1 MIFNLHCVHDEL
13 KNTNN
18 YDLSIKGV
26 FKNKNRIKFDNI
38 YAYHPF
44 INSHDHLI
52 STWWPRAKTK
62 EFYNSS
68 KEWINDFKETETY
81 NEFKLLFENENIDDF
96 TLEQN
101 NLSINLGI
109 YKNIF
114 SGVFCVHD
122 HIPNQCNEYYDNR
135 QIEIIKK
142 YNQIHSIEFFDMWND
157 TKKYSNDN
165 TFILHLLEG
174 KKLNINENEISK
186 EFETFLN
193 KYHKKNSIIVH
204 GIKLSKAEIIKC
216 FENDITICCCPVSND
231 FLYNEIL
238 DIENVLKNNVNL
250 IIGTDS
256 LMTGGISLFEEL
268 RMISKKINPKILF
281 KMITKNP
288 IKAFSLNYSMILKN
302 NCENVL
308 LIDKIKKCPYENL
321 LYVNPENIK
330 LFVYKSKPILGDLE
344 FLNFFDFNTDDYF
357 YFNNDRFVIDDLGLT
372 LKKINE
378 KIKYKKRFPFIN

>member
-18 YDLSIKGV
+18 YDLNIKGV
-26 FKNKNRIKFDNI
+26 FKRKNKVKLDNI

-52 STWWPRAKTK
+52 STWWPKTK
-62 EFYNSS
+62 TKDFYNNS
-68 KEWINDFKETETY
+68 KEWFIDLKETVVHD
-81 NEFKLLFENENIDDF
+81 EFKLLFENENIDDF

-101 NLSINLGI
+101 NLSIDLGI

-122 HIPNQCNEYYDNR
+122 HIPNQCDEYYDNR
-135 QIEIIKK
+135 QIKIIKK

-157 TKKYSNDN
+157 TIKYSTDN
-165 TFILHLLEG
+165 TFVLHLLEG

-186 EFETFLN
+186 EFETFLK

-204 GIKLSKAEIIKC
+204 GNKLSKAEIIKC
-216 FENDITICCCPVSND
+216 SENDITICYCPVSSD

-238 DIENVLKNNVNL
+238 DIKNVLKYNINL

-256 LMTGGISLFEEL
+256 LMTGGISLFDEL
-268 RMISKKINPKILF
+268 RMISENINPKTLF
-281 KMITKNP
+281 KLITKNP
-288 IKAFSLNYSMILKN
+288 AKAFSLNYSMILEN
-302 NCENVL
+302 DCENVL

-344 FLNFFDFNTDDYF
+344 FLNFFEFDTNDYF
-357 YFNNDRFVIDDLGLT
+357 YFNDDRFVIGDLGLT
-372 LKKINE
+372 LKKIKE
-378 KIKYKKRFPFIN
+378 KIKYEKRFPFIN

>member
-13 KNTNN
+13 ENTNN

-62 EFYNSS
+62 DFYNSS
-68 KEWINDFKETETY
+68 KEWINDFRETETY

-122 HIPNQCNEYYDNR
+122 HIPNQSNEYYDNR

-174 KKLNINENEISK
+174 KKLNINENEI
-186 EFETFLN
+186 
-193 KYHKKNSIIVH
+193 
-204 GIKLSKAEIIKC
+204 
-216 FENDITICCCPVSND
+216 
-231 FLYNEIL
+231 
-238 DIENVLKNNVNL
+238 
-250 IIGTDS
+250 
-256 LMTGGISLFEEL
+256 
-268 RMISKKINPKILF
+268 
-281 KMITKNP
+281 
-288 IKAFSLNYSMILKN
+288 
-302 NCENVL
+302 
-308 LIDKIKKCPYENL
+308 
-321 LYVNPENIK
+321 
-330 LFVYKSKPILGDLE
+330 
-344 FLNFFDFNTDDYF
+344 
-357 YFNNDRFVIDDLGLT
+357 
-372 LKKINE
+372 
-378 KIKYKKRFPFIN
+378 